1 MDYQESKVFRNHISG
16 VEWMTVQK
24 QTLMKTRSQMTCL
37 VNKRMEDSE
46 SLENRIIEVRS
57 CNLVEINK
65 TSGEKKS
72 VV

>member
-1 MDYQESKVFRNHISG
+1 
-16 VEWMTVQK
+16 MTVQK

-57 CNLVEINK
+57 CDNLVEINK

-72 VV
+72 IVLLRGFELLKVF

>member
-1 MDYQESKVFRNHISG
+1 
-16 VEWMTVQK
+16 MTVQK

-57 CNLVEINK
+57 CDNLVEINK
-65 TSGEKKS
+65 TSGEKSFVKS
-72 VV
+72 L